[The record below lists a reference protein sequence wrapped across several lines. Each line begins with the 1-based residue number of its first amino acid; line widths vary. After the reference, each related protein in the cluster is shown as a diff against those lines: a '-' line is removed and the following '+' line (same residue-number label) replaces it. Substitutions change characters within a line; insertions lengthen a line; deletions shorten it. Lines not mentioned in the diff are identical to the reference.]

1 MIQLV
6 ILITSKVSS
15 NPWFLVAS
23 LGMTSK
29 LMYYVYD
36 DTQLIMEKAMVI
48 FSSSTP
54 AGRRNSLRSAGSA
67 MNIFEGLSDDSDDD
81 SSSGSTN
88 HKSASVVKKR
98 ATTVNKKTKGSAMT
112 MAATEFE
119 TSSKSLGSAAS
130 SIKMPPRALGNMQV
144 PKTLAANKSIRWS
157 FVDDEDG
164 EEDDKGSTDMNAA
177 GTHFISNALNK
188 VGLRSRRNLV
198 SKSMEDQ
205 DSGSETKA
213 SLRDKRTSLTKLS
226 KREIMKGV
234 HEQT

>member
-48 FSSSTP
+48 FSSPSP

-88 HKSASVVKKR
+88 HKSASVEKKR

-119 TSSKSLGSAAS
+119 TGSVSS
-130 SIKMPPRALGNMQV
+130 SIKMPPRALGKMQV

-177 GTHFISNALNK
+177 GTHFLSNALNK
-188 VGLRSRRNLV
+188 VGLRSRRNLI
-198 SKSMEDQ
+198 SKSVEDQ
-205 DSGSETKA
+205 DSGSETKT
-213 SLRDKRTSLTKLS
+213 SLRGKSTSLTKLS
-226 KREIMKGV
+226 KRDIMKGV
-234 HEQT
+234 QEQT